1 MNNPKFKIGDTV
13 YIKKGERSLEG
24 GSYSLVRDSP
34 KSRITHVRENSKYS
48 YTVECSVQTWGENSL
63 EFVNQKEKALGGI
76 QNLKDYEKMFVE
88 DFGTVLKLPT
98 GYVFNSPVTFVP
110 ISVKEMLWNKHCQ
123 EWKQNY

>member
-1 MNNPKFKIGDTV
+1 MHNPKFKIGDTV
-13 YIKKGERSLEG
+13 YIKRGERSLEG
-24 GSYSLVRDSP
+24 GSYSFVRDSP
-34 KSRITHVRENSKYS
+34 KSRITHVRKNSKYS

-63 EFVNQKEKALGGI
+63 EFVNQKGKALGGI

-110 ISVKEMLWNKHCQ
+110 ISVKEIL
-123 EWKQNY
+123 